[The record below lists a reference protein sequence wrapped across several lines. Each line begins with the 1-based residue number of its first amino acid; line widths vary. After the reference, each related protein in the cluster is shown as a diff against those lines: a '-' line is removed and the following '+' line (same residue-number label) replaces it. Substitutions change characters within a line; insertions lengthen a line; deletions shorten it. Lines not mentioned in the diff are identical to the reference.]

1 MLASRQFEYCCDA
14 GMALG
19 TGCFGVP
26 VPLAVS
32 QVVSN
37 DIIEWKISPVSAV
50 RPWRGNSVEM
60 RVWSAFSR
68 LQIDEI
74 EHSRFYL
81 LVPTGMLSM
90 ISSTRVPYKPRPI
103 QGDLASVRVIPHR
116 GFLKRRRGNKSLEFA
131 KR

>member
-26 VPLAVS
+26 VPLAAS

-50 RPWRGNSVEM
+50 RPSFGSDFILVWEIAPSV
-60 RVWSAFSR
+60 
-68 LQIDEI
+68 
-74 EHSRFYL
+74 L
-81 LVPTGMLSM
+81 LF
-90 ISSTRVPYKPRPI
+90 
-103 QGDLASVRVIPHR
+103 QA
-116 GFLKRRRGNKSLEFA
+116 
-131 KR
+131 